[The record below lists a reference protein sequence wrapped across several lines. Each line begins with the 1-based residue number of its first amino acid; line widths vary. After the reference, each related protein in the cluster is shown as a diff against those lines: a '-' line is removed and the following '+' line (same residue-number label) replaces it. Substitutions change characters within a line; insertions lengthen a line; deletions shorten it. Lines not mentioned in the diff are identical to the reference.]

1 MKGREDVCTGE
12 KMELEAGV
20 MKHTVLL
27 IHDLGIKS
35 KSMYGMFVVKP
46 AWDTQTITWQ
56 RRVINALHK
65 MSSKTLYLNFVLVD
79 SEGKHV
85 PPQSG
90 RQNFCCELEFS
101 LKRKTSR

>member
-1 MKGREDVCTGE
+1 
-12 KMELEAGV
+12 MELEAGV

-27 IHDLGIKS
+27 IHDLGMKR

-46 AWDTQTITWQ
+46 AWDTQTITRQ

-65 MSSKTLYLNFVLVD
+65 MSSKTFYLNFVLVD

-85 PPQSG
+85 PPQRG
-90 RQNFCCELEFS
+90 RQNFYCELEFIS

>member
-1 MKGREDVCTGE
+1 MQELQDGYKLVKGREDVCTAG
-12 KMELEAGV
+12 KTEAGV

-27 IHDLGIKS
+27 IDDLGIKN
-35 KSMYGMFVVKP
+35 KSVYGTFVVKP
-46 AWDTQTITWQ
+46 AWDTQTVTWK

-65 MSSKTLYLNFVLVD
+65 MSSKTLYLNFVMVD

-90 RQNFCCELEFS
+90 RQNFC
-101 LKRKTSR
+101 